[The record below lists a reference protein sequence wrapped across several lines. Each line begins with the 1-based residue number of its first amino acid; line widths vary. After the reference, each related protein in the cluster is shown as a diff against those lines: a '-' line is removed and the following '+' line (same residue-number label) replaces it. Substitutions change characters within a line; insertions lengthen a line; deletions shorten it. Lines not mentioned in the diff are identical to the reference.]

1 MPDPQP
7 CAHSVS
13 GVLPHTDR
21 ANRSRPVPLLA
32 TAPEHLLASHTRFHV
47 LVLPNSWVLRLA
59 TPWSSQRCTA
69 GRAPPP
75 SFPTQGGALR
85 PLGESRPRACSWTG
99 VRTQMKRVAAFVDRS
114 GQPWHHPRLLVPSR
128 YELPLPCSSTA
139 GSKTRF
145 YLRHTPGLRAF
156 NHRVDPLQLEHPAP
170 AHHAGPPRPS
180 PVSHACHR
188 DGHVAGHLL
197 SLTRFPWSRRLRTD
211 AVHAI
216 SAGRTQ
222 KLRPTHQQVTFLRGS
237 APSPSR
243 FTAKPSR
250 ASHG

>member
-1 MPDPQP
+1 MGVAVGHTVVIATLHRRLCPAPAVPDAGRGTP
-7 CAHSVS
+7 
-13 GVLPHTDR
+13 
-21 ANRSRPVPLLA
+21 
-32 TAPEHLLASHTRFHV
+32 TAWRKPPTSI
-47 LVLPNSWVLRLA
+47 NSWA
-59 TPWSSQRCTA
+59 
-69 GRAPPP
+69 
-75 SFPTQGGALR
+75 
-85 PLGESRPRACSWTG
+85 G

-114 GQPWHHPRLLVPSR
+114 GQPWHRPRLNSPSQ
-128 YELPLPCSSTA
+128 YEPSLPCNGTA

-145 YLRHTPGLRAF
+145 YSRHTPGLGAL
-156 NHRVDPLQLEHPAP
+156 NHRVDPLQSEHPAP

-180 PVSHACHR
+180 PVSHARHR

-197 SLTRFPWSRRLRTD
+197 SPTRFPGTRRLRMDT
-211 AVHAI
+211 VRAI

-243 FTAKPSR
+243 LTAKPSR